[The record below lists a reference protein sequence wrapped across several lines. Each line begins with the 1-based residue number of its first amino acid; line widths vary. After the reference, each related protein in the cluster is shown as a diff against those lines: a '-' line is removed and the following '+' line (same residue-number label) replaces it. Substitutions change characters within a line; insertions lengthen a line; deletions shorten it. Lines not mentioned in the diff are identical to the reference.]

1 MELASKYDPKEVE
14 SKWYEYW
21 LNHKLFSSKPDG
33 REPYTVVIPPP
44 NVTGVLHMGHMLNN
58 TIQDILVRRAR
69 MEGKNA
75 CWVPGT
81 DHASIATEA
90 KVVARLKEQGINKTD
105 LSRDEFLK
113 HAWDWTHEHGGII
126 LKQLRRLGAS
136 CDWDR
141 TAFTMDEKR
150 SESVIKVFC
159 DLYNKGLI
167 YRGVRM
173 VNWDPQAQTAL
184 SDEEVIYKDEH
195 SKLYYLRYNVV
206 EEPGKYAVVAT
217 TRPETIMGDT
227 AMCINPNDPK
237 NQWLRGKHVIVP
249 LVGRE
254 IPVIEDDYVD
264 IEFGTGCLKV
274 TPAHD
279 INDHAL
285 GLKHGLQTI
294 DIFNDNGTL
303 SEEAGLYVGMDRME
317 VRKQIAKDLEKAG
330 LMEKVEDYDNKVGYS
345 ERTHVPIEPKLSTQW
360 FLKMQHFADLALQP
374 VMDDD
379 IQFYPSKYKNTYRH
393 WLENIK
399 DWCISRQLWWGHRI
413 PAWYYRPQGE
423 AAAEGPKVGE
433 VFVDEDLKGVMTQAQ
448 AKYPQAQLQEA
459 DFQQDDDALDTWF
472 SSWLWPIS
480 LFDGINKPDNE
491 EINYYFPTS
500 DLVTGPDI
508 IFFWVAR
515 MIMAGYEYRNDKPFK
530 HVYFTGIVRDKLGR
544 KMSKSLGNSPDP
556 IELIEKYGADG
567 VRMGMMLSAPAGN
580 DILFDETLCEQGRN
594 FNNKIWNAF
603 RLVKGWEVS
612 ADAEQD
618 EASRIATRWFE
629 SKLREAYAE
638 MDAHFAQYRISD
650 ALMTVYRLFWD
661 EFSSWYLEMVKPAY
675 KDGKAQPVAQATY
688 DATLRFFDALLRM
701 LHPFMPF
708 ITEELWQHLADRKEG
723 ESIMVECQTVEK
735 PTEADA
741 RLCEE
746 FEAVKQVVAGVRSVR
761 NQENIA
767 PRQQLV
773 LQAVGTNEVA
783 AYDAVILKMA
793 NLEKIEVVEA
803 KAADASGFM
812 VGKSEWAVPVGSLID
827 VEAELEKAK
836 KELAHLEGFLTGVTK
851 KLSNENFVAHAPA
864 AVVEK
869 ERKKQAD
876 AMEKIAMVKA
886 MIKAL
891 K

>member
-1 MELASKYDPKEVE
+1 M
-14 SKWYEYW
+14 
-21 LNHKLFSSKPDG
+21 
-33 REPYTVVIPPP
+33 
-44 NVTGVLHMGHMLNN
+44 
-58 TIQDILVRRAR
+58 
-69 MEGKNA
+69 
-75 CWVPGT
+75 
-81 DHASIATEA
+81 
-90 KVVARLKEQGINKTD
+90 
-105 LSRDEFLK
+105 
-113 HAWDWTHEHGGII
+113 
-126 LKQLRRLGAS
+126 
-136 CDWDR
+136 
-141 TAFTMDEKR
+141 
-150 SESVIKVFC
+150 
-159 DLYNKGLI
+159 
-167 YRGVRM
+167 
-173 VNWDPQAQTAL
+173 
-184 SDEEVIYKDEH
+184 
-195 SKLYYLRYNVV
+195 
-206 EEPGKYAVVAT
+206 
-217 TRPETIMGDT
+217 
-227 AMCINPNDPK
+227 
-237 NQWLRGKHVIVP
+237 
-249 LVGRE
+249 
-254 IPVIEDDYVD
+254 
-264 IEFGTGCLKV
+264 

-285 GLKHGLQTI
+285 GLKHNLETI
-294 DIFNDNGTL
+294 DIFNDDGTI
-303 SEEAGLYVGMDRME
+303 SEAAGLYVGLDRMD
-317 VRKQIAKDLEKAG
+317 VRKQISRDLNEAG
-330 LMEKVEDYDNKVGYS
+330 LMEKIEDYTNKVGFS
-345 ERTHVPIEPKLSTQW
+345 ERTNVAIEPKLSTQW
-360 FLKMQHFADLALQP
+360 FLSMQHFADIALAP
-374 VMDDD
+374 VMDDE
-379 IQFYPSKYKNTYRH
+379 IEFYPKKYKNTYRH

-530 HVYFTGIVRDKLGR
+530 HVYFTGIVRDKVGR

-675 KDGKAQPVAQATY
+675 KDGTAQPVAQATY

-761 NQENIA
+761 NQKNIA

-783 AYDAVILKMA
+783 AYDAAILKMA